1 MVMNKRVIVA
11 IDLDN
16 LNKSIKLVKKLKS
29 EVFAF
34 KIGHEFFYNF
44 GIEGYKKIY
53 KICPRI
59 FLDLKLHDIP
69 NTVKNGISAITK
81 LKPIFT
87 TIHISGG
94 DNMQKLS
101 VLKNNKKTKIL
112 GVTILTSLDK
122 KQTLKY
128 YKEKN
133 VNSLVRKFAK
143 YAKQNKLD
151 GLVCSPL
158 EINIIRKEVGKKMI
172 LVVPGI
178 RPEKSIKNND
188 DQKRVL
194 TPKEAIKLGA
204 NFLVIGRPILQSN
217 NPLDTIKKI
226 NRSIQ
231 KYDF

>member
-1 MVMNKRVIVA
+1 MNKKIIVA
-11 IDLDN
+11 IDLSN
-16 LNKSIKLVKKLKS
+16 LNKAIKLVKKLKN

-44 GIEGYKKIY
+44 GLEGYRKIY
-53 KICPRI
+53 KICPNI

-69 NTVKNGISAITK
+69 NTVKKGLEGIYK
-81 LKPIFT
+81 LNPIFT

-94 DNMQKLS
+94 DLMQKLS
-101 VLKNNKKTKIL
+101 VLQKNNKTKIL

-128 YKEKN
+128 YKEQN
-133 VNSLVRKFAK
+133 VNNLVKKFAK
-143 YAKQNKLD
+143 FAKQNNLG

-158 EINIIRKEVGKKMI
+158 EIAIIRKEVGKKMT

-178 RPEKSIKNND
+178 RPDEILFSKTD
-188 DQKRVL
+188 DQKRTL

-204 NFLVIGRPILQSN
+204 DYLVIGRPIIESKD
-217 NPLDTIKKI
+217 PLKTIKKI
-226 NRSIQ
+226 NQSIQ
-231 KYDF
+231 

>member
-1 MVMNKRVIVA
+1 MNKKIIVA
-11 IDLDN
+11 IDISN
-16 LNKSIKLVKKLKS
+16 LNKAVNLVKKLKK

-53 KICPRI
+53 KICPKI

-69 NTVKNGISAITK
+69 NTVDKGLSGLLK

-94 DNMQKLS
+94 DEMQRLS
-101 VLKNNKKTKIL
+101 TLKASKKTKIL
-112 GVTILTSLDK
+112 GVTVLTSLNES
-122 KQTLKY
+122 QTKKY

-133 VNSLVRKFAK
+133 INTLVVKFAK
-143 YAKQNKLD
+143 YAKKNNLS

-158 EINIIRKEVGKKMI
+158 EIKIVRKEVGKNMI

-178 RPEKSIKNND
+178 RPDDGSINIKD
-188 DQKRVL
+188 DQKRIL
-194 TPKEAIKLGA
+194 TPKKAIKLGA
-204 NFLVIGRPILQSN
+204 DYLVIGRPIIEAK
-217 NPLDTIKKI
+217 NPLKTIKKI
-226 NRSIQ
+226 NMSIQ
-231 KYDF
+231 

>member
-1 MVMNKRVIVA
+1 MSKKIIVA
-11 IDLDN
+11 LDLDN
-16 LNKSIKLVKKLKS
+16 INKAVKIVKELKK
-29 EVFAF
+29 EVYAF

-44 GIEGYKKIY
+44 GIEGYKEIY
-53 KICPRI
+53 KISSKI

-69 NTVKNGISAITK
+69 NTVEKGLIAILK

-101 VLKNNKKTKIL
+101 SKRNNKITKVL
-112 GVTILTSLDK
+112 GVTVLTSLDK
-122 KQTLKY
+122 RQTLKY

-133 VNSLVRKFAK
+133 VNNLVTKFAK
-143 YAKQNKLD
+143 YAKNNNLS

-158 EINIIRKEVGKKMI
+158 EIKILRKEVGKKMI

-178 RPEKSIKNND
+178 RLEKKFLLKKD
-188 DQKRVL
+188 DQKRTL

-204 NFLVIGRPILQSN
+204 DYLVIGRPIIESK
-217 NPLDTIKKI
+217 NPLETIKKI
-226 NRSIQ
+226 NQSI
-231 KYDF
+231 K

>member
-1 MVMNKRVIVA
+1 MNKKIIVA
-11 IDLDN
+11 IDLSN
-16 LNKSIKLVKKLKS
+16 LNKAIRLAKKIKN
-29 EVFAF
+29 EVYAF

-44 GIEGYKKIY
+44 GIDGYKKIY

-69 NTVKNGISAITK
+69 NTVTKGLTAISK

-94 DNMQKLS
+94 DKMQKVS
-101 VLKNNKKTKIL
+101 KIKNYKKMKVL

-122 KQTLKY
+122 EQTLKY

-133 VNSLVRKFAK
+133 IDMLVTKFAR
-143 YAKQNKLD
+143 YAKNNNLN

-158 EINIIRKEVGKKMI
+158 EIAVVRKAIGNKMT

-178 RPEKSIKNND
+178 RLENKSKNKKD
-188 DQKRVL
+188 DQKRTL

-204 NFLVIGRPILQSN
+204 DYLVIGRPIVESQ
-217 NPLDTIKKI
+217 NPLETIKSI
-226 NRSIQ
+226 NQSI
-231 KYDF
+231 K

>member
-1 MVMNKRVIVA
+1 MNKRIIVA
-11 IDLDN
+11 IDLNN
-16 LNKSIKLVKKLKS
+16 LNKALKIVKELRK

-34 KIGHEFFYNF
+34 KIGYEFFYNF
-44 GIEGYKKIY
+44 GINGYKKIY
-53 KICPRI
+53 NICPKI

-69 NTVKNGISAITK
+69 NTVEKGLKAISK

-94 DNMQKLS
+94 DEMQRLS
-101 VLKNNKKTKIL
+101 SLKNNKNTKIL
-112 GVTILTSLDK
+112 GVTVLTSLDK

-133 VNSLVRKFAK
+133 VNSLVAKFAK
-143 YAKQNKLD
+143 YAKKNKLD

-158 EINIIRKEVGKKMI
+158 EIKIVRKQAGKKMI

-178 RPEKSIKNND
+178 RSEKISLSKKD
-188 DQKRVL
+188 DQKRTL

-204 NFLVIGRPILQSN
+204 DYLVIGRPIIESK
-217 NPLDTIKKI
+217 NPLETIKKI
-226 NRSIQ
+226 NQSIQ
-231 KYDF
+231 

>member
-1 MVMNKRVIVA
+1 MNKKIIVA
-11 IDLDN
+11 LDLDN
-16 LNKSIKLVKKLKS
+16 LDKALKIVNELKKQ
-29 EVFAF
+29 VYAF
-34 KIGHEFFYNF
+34 KIGHQFFYNF

-69 NTVKNGISAITK
+69 NTVQKGLKAILK

-94 DNMQKLS
+94 DDMQKKS
-101 VLKNNKKTKIL
+101 KLKNNNKTNIL
-112 GVTILTSLDK
+112 GVTILTSLNE

-133 VNSLVRKFAK
+133 VNILVKKFAS
-143 YAKQNKLD
+143 YAKKNNLN

-158 EINIIRKEVGKKMI
+158 EIKVVRKEIGKKMI

-178 RPEKSIKNND
+178 RPEKKPLSIKD
-188 DQKRVL
+188 DQKRTL
-194 TPKEAIKLGA
+194 TPKEAINLGA
-204 NFLVIGRPILQSN
+204 DFLVIGRPIIESKK
-217 NPLDTIKKI
+217 PLETIKKI
-226 NRSIQ
+226 NQSIQ
-231 KYDF
+231 

>member
-1 MVMNKRVIVA
+1 MNKKIIVA
-11 IDLDN
+11 IDLSN
-16 LNKSIKLVKKLKS
+16 LNKAIRIAKKIKN
-29 EVFAF
+29 EVYAF

-44 GIEGYKKIY
+44 GIDGYKKIY

-69 NTVKNGISAITK
+69 NTVAKGLNAISK

-94 DNMQKLS
+94 DKMQKIS
-101 VLKNNKKTKIL
+101 KIKNHKKMKVL
-112 GVTILTSLDK
+112 GVTVLTSLDK
-122 KQTLKY
+122 EQTLKY

-133 VNSLVRKFAK
+133 IDMLVTKFAR
-143 YAKQNKLD
+143 YAKNNNLN

-158 EINIIRKEVGKKMI
+158 EIAVVRKAIGNKMT

-178 RPEKSIKNND
+178 RLENKSKNKKD
-188 DQKRVL
+188 DQKRTL

-204 NFLVIGRPILQSN
+204 DYLVIGRPIVESK
-217 NPLDTIKKI
+217 NPLETIKNI
-226 NRSIQ
+226 NHSI
-231 KYDF
+231 K